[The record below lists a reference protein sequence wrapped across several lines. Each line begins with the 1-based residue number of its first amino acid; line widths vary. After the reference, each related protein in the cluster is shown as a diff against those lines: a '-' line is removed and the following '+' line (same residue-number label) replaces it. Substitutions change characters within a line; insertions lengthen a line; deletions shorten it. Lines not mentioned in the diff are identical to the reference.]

1 MAKLNEEKIEIKVSE
16 LVQDRDEPSMML
28 DNELIDQ
35 LQEVIQQLV
44 GEKRLVEIYRR

>member
-1 MAKLNEEKIEIKVSE
+1 MAKLNEEKIEIKISE
-16 LVQDRDEPSMML
+16 LVPDREEPTTVL
-28 DNELIDQ
+28 ENDLLDQ